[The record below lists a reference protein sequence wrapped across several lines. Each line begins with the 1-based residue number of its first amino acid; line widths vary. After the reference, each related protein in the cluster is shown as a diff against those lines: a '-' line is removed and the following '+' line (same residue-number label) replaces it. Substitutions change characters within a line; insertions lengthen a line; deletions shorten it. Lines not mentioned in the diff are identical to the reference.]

1 MLGRLSRLAAALVV
15 ALAAAPG
22 HAAPR
27 DVTLKLRCG
36 GDKAT
41 PYWAMEFTASKGT
54 CWMHGG
60 HHTYF
65 FGDRTYRFVKATGMA
80 FAVEQMFSPPTEV
93 VAASPGTT
101 PVWLES
107 SLDGRTWTEVGYA
120 PYRLLTSR
128 QEVKFEIGDADGP
141 VFRFLRVRAPR
152 SAAQGLSGYVDHT
165 SLDVVATPLG
175 PAPKPRPAARTVD
188 LTCEDDILEDFFAE
202 HPCWFGGINRY
213 DAPSFFHTYFL
224 GDGARLTKVTG
235 RLRLGPWRTDDT
247 PATERCKAYIQVSVD
262 GVRWTNV
269 ATVDGPFGEERTFS
283 VALKN
288 VRARFVRLFPDY
300 HPRYDDTRT
309 AAPLHHPKGFF
320 LGSAVTV
327 TGSLG
332 G

>member
-1 MLGRLSRLAAALVV
+1 MLVAVL
-15 ALAAAPG
+15 ALAAAPA
-22 HAAPR
+22 HAAPKN
-27 DVTLKLRCG
+27 VTLKLRCG

-65 FGDRTYRFVKATGMA
+65 FGDRTYRLVRATGMA

-93 VAASPGTT
+93 VPGSPGTT
-101 PVWLES
+101 PVWLEA
-107 SLDGRTWTEVGYA
+107 SLDGRTWTPAGFA

-128 QEVKFEIGDADGP
+128 QEVKFDIGKGP
-141 VFRFLRVRAPR
+141 EFRFLRVRAPR

-165 SLDVVATPLG
+165 SLDVVAAPLG
-175 PAPKPRPAARTVD
+175 RVPTPKPALGFRTAE

-202 HPCWFGGINRY
+202 HPCTFGGINRY

-224 GDGARLTKVTG
+224 GDGVRLSQLSG
-235 RLRLGPWRTDDT
+235 RFRLGPWRTDDT
-247 PATERCKAYIQVSVD
+247 PATQDCKAFVQISVD

-269 ATVDGPFGEERTFS
+269 GTFDGSYGEDREFFVT
-283 VALKN
+283 LKN
-288 VRARFVRLFPDY
+288 VPARFVRLFPDY

-320 LGSAVTV
+320 LDSTLTV
-327 TGSLG
+327 TGSLPRA
-332 G
+332 